1 VGTVSATAPEPAC
14 PTRRAGAV
22 GGTVT
27 GTRSGTALMGRF
39 VDDILNRRDEASV
52 EQLFS
57 PRYVDHHPF
66 YRERSDAPS
75 GLALSGPGRLAD
87 VLALVRLLAA
97 PDVDVTFHLEEA
109 FERDGR
115 VGYRIFGAGVLAT
128 AATASTP
135 THVTYESVGIF
146 AVEAGRFVERW
157 GPVIVSVAA

>member
-1 VGTVSATAPEPAC
+1 MGTVSATAPEPAC
-14 PTRRAGAV
+14 PTRRAGTV
-22 GGTVT
+22 GRTVT
-27 GTRSGTALMGRF
+27 GTRSGTALTGRF

-57 PRYVDHHPF
+57 PRYLDHHPF
-66 YRERSDAPS
+66 YRERSDAP
-75 GLALSGPGRLAD
+75 SGPGRLAD

-128 AATASTP
+128 AGTP

-146 AVEAGRFVERW
+146 AVEADRFVERW